1 MIVFTHPREW
11 KRLRSELFPDRASV
25 GYVPTMG
32 ALHEGHQ
39 SLISRASEENDLVVV
54 SIYVNPTQF
63 NQASDL
69 SAYPRDLGTD
79 LEIAAAAGC
88 EVVFAPT
95 NESIYGEEM
104 VSSDTD
110 YGTLTSSLE
119 GAERPG
125 HFNGVVTIVRKLF
138 NAVKPTQAY
147 FGEKDFQQLAIIRE
161 MVRRESI
168 DVNIVGCELV
178 RDEDGLALSSRN
190 ARLSNEGKLTALFL
204 SKTMREADEK
214 DRTVPPQTLA
224 KWAFDQ
230 LENHPGIEPEYVEIV
245 DATTLEKLNEWGTEE
260 ARILLT
266 AWVDGVRLIDNS
278 AI

>member
-1 MIVFTHPREW
+1 MIVFTHPEEW
-11 KRLRSELFPDRASV
+11 KRLRSELFSDRASV

-39 SLISRASEENDLVVV
+39 SLISRAAEENDLVVV

-69 SAYPRDLGTD
+69 GAYPRDLGTD

-95 NESIYGEEM
+95 NDSIYGDEI
-104 VSSDTD
+104 SSEDTD

-119 GAERPG
+119 GAKRPG

-138 NAVKPTQAY
+138 SAVQPTRAY

-161 MVRRESI
+161 LVRREAI
-168 DVNIVGCELV
+168 PVEVIGCELV

-190 ARLSNEGKLTALFL
+190 ARLSEKGRTTALFL
-204 SKTMREADEK
+204 SKTMRDANAK
-214 DRTVPPQTLA
+214 QRSISPQSLA

-230 LENHPGIEPEYVEIV
+230 LENHPDIDPEYVEIV
-245 DATTLEKLNEWGTEE
+245 NTTTLENVTDWEVEE
-260 ARILLT
+260 ARILVT
-266 AWVDGVRLIDNS
+266 AWVDGVRLIDNQS
-278 AI
+278 I